1 MALYCMHIYITSVH
15 ENITKIIFI
24 YCTYCTAMGVQ
35 YFYSDKKTEGN
46 EEKPNTQHVT
56 EYRSM

>member
-1 MALYCMHIYITSVH
+1 MHIYITSVH